1 MGDDPGEAFKD
12 PVGQP
17 RIVEEDLWMQIFH
30 ESIAGTGGQG
40 NPENRSRNQTYP
52 QRAAFS

>member
-17 RIVEEDLWMQIFH
+17 RIVEEELWMQIFH